1 MDIISI
7 LANNEMCGAD
17 YSYNGEPYHVG
28 TIKINPKMAYTLLHD
43 NKNRNVKKVN
53 LQKIA
58 TSIKSDGW
66 DVGISMLVFTSAGR
80 LIDGQHRL
88 KACIA
93 TNTPIVSIYSIVPDT
108 EFAMRSIDRGA
119 KRSLADDL
127 RLAGASSSKLLATV
141 IRALYA
147 YDAGVTP
154 DAYFASD
161 RYKSVV
167 TDADYNR
174 FYNTHK
180 DEIDVI
186 TAYTGKFYNN
196 LRKHTAPVI
205 GPRALAFLFATFYN
219 IDSEEAVNF
228 FGMLS
233 SSKVAGCSNVILQ
246 LRQKLADL
254 ARMSATP
261 SMRIVAACVIKTWNA
276 YITGETLSQLTFR
289 GGGAHPEKFPKVKA
303 ADAC

>member
-17 YSYNGEPYHVG
+17 YSYNGEPYHIG
-28 TIKINPKMAYTLLHD
+28 TIRISPKMAYTLLHD
-43 NKNRNVKKVN
+43 NKNRNIKKVN

-58 TSIKSDGW
+58 NSITADGW
-66 DVGISMLVFTSAGR
+66 DVGISMIVFTSTGR

-88 KACIA
+88 KACIS

-127 RLAGASSSKLLATV
+127 RLAGAPNSKLLSTV

-147 YDAGVTP
+147 YHLGVTP
-154 DAYFASD
+154 EVYFATEKY
-161 RYKSVV
+161 RSVV

-174 FYNTHK
+174 FYNNHK
-180 DEIDVI
+180 DELDVI
-186 TAYTGKFYNN
+186 TAYTGNFYKK
-196 LRKHTAPVI
+196 LRRHTASVI
-205 GPRALAFLFATFYN
+205 GPRALAFLFATLYN

-228 FGMLS
+228 FSILS
-233 SSKVAGCSNVILQ
+233 SSKVAGCPDAILQ
-246 LRQKLADL
+246 LRQKFIDL
-254 ARMSATP
+254 ERMTATP
-261 SMRIVAACVIKTWNA
+261 SIRVVAAYVIKTWNS
-276 YITGETLSQLTFR
+276 YITGEALPQLTFR
-289 GGGAHPEKFPKVKA
+289 GGGAHPEKFPKVKSA
-303 ADAC
+303 GV